1 MKLMQSAPENN
12 SEDSFTAKS
21 LCDLEPTLNS
31 SIWNKLLLQWKL
43 RAKTSHQHCKE
54 EIFVMKH
61 TPKENWI
68 DG

>member
-1 MKLMQSAPENN
+1 MQLAPENN

-21 LCDLEPTLNS
+21 ICDLEPTLNS
-31 SIWNKLLLQWKL
+31 SIWNKLLLQWKY
-43 RAKTSHQHCKE
+43 
-54 EIFVMKH
+54 VMKH